1 MGMALSS
8 NSVTPNF
15 LHTYKDK
22 EQEVR
27 GQRVNHSI
35 FAAIFVFIAICVGI
49 ALFQDNQIREKEVQQ
64 RHLQQKLASFNL
76 RVDQNLI
83 LNLLD
88 QYRAKNRSV
97 MALSQTYFDLAVVS
111 EITDLTPANILLMSI
126 SADFGK
132 LPSEKTE
139 NPKKTL
145 IVDGIIQ
152 GDRLNLE
159 SILAGYLMDL
169 KNSPLFDQPSIDR
182 KSFEFYEN
190 REVLHFTAEL
200 TLS

>member
-1 MGMALSS
+1 
-8 NSVTPNF
+8 
-15 LHTYKDK
+15 
-22 EQEVR
+22 
-27 GQRVNHSI
+27 
-35 FAAIFVFIAICVGI
+35 
-49 ALFQDNQIREKEVQQ
+49 
-64 RHLQQKLASFNL
+64 
-76 RVDQNLI
+76 
-83 LNLLD
+83 
-88 QYRAKNRSV
+88 

>member
-1 MGMALSS
+1 
-8 NSVTPNF
+8 
-15 LHTYKDK
+15 
-22 EQEVR
+22 
-27 GQRVNHSI
+27 
-35 FAAIFVFIAICVGI
+35 
-49 ALFQDNQIREKEVQQ
+49 
-64 RHLQQKLASFNL
+64 
-76 RVDQNLI
+76 
-83 LNLLD
+83 
-88 QYRAKNRSV
+88 

-132 LPSEKTE
+132 LPSEKTEKPKKTE